1 MSRVLK
7 ATATP
12 LASIFGSGFLVI
24 VPILAG
30 SAGPLSLPAMAIICA
45 VAYAIGSVIRF
56 NITRAEPLIDSRKAL
71 RETLLFERLSDFALV
86 PAYTISVCLYL
97 RILSSFM
104 LSGVGTGDIF
114 HQRVVTTVF
123 IVFITLVGVI
133 KGLKMLQK
141 LESWALW
148 TTMGVIVVMICG
160 FAIHDASALARGG
173 FVLPASTGT
182 GILHAAAVLGGT
194 LICVQGFETSRYLKE
209 EYDGP
214 TRVRSCRLSQII
226 STSVYLVFIA
236 VATPLMVF
244 LTGPAQDNSLIILA
258 RHVAIFL
265 PLPLVAA
272 AVLSQFSAA
281 VADTLGGEGNMVEAS
296 RNRISHRTAYLAMGA
311 GGLALTWT
319 AGTFQ
324 IVALASRAFA
334 LYYLFQCMVAFTLDR
349 GVVRRIGIM
358 VLALVLLLITLFA
371 VPVG

>member
-12 LASIFGSGFLVI
+12 LASIFGSGFLVV

-30 SAGPLSLPAMAIICA
+30 SAGPLSLPAMVIICA

-56 NITRAEPLIDSRKAL
+56 NIARAEPLIDSRKAL
-71 RETLLFERLSDFALV
+71 RKTLLFERLSDFALI

-97 RILSSFM
+97 RILSSFL
-104 LSGVGTGDIF
+104 LSGAGTGDVF
-114 HQRVVTTVF
+114 QQRVVTTVF

-148 TTMGVIVVMICG
+148 TTMGVIAVMIAG
-160 FAIHDASALARGG
+160 FAIHDASALSRGAL
-173 FVLPASTGT
+173 VLPVQTGT
-182 GILHAAAVLGGT
+182 GILHAAAILGGT

-214 TRVRSCRLSQII
+214 TRIRSCRLSQVI
-226 STSVYLVFIA
+226 STSVYLIFIA

-244 LTGPAQDNSLIILA
+244 LSGPARDDSLIVLA
-258 RHVAIFL
+258 RHVAFFL
-265 PLPLVAA
+265 PIPLVAA

-296 RNRISHRTAYLAMGA
+296 RNRITHRTAYLAMGI
-311 GGLALTWT
+311 GGLVLTWT

-334 LYYLFQCMVAFTLDR
+334 LYYLFQCLVAFTLDK
-349 GVVRRIGIM
+349 GLLRRIGILA
-358 VLALVLLLITLFA
+358 LALVLLAITLFA